1 MSARSEIV
9 RKAIFAKTNT
19 ANVVGSGKLSGLYHD
34 KAPSTA
40 VFPYGIIQRQA
51 NEVNQYAFGTTLILQ
66 GDLWTLKVISEV
78 SAGDAETHLTAWI
91 AELGITL
98 NLSSGTLAWMAVEQ
112 DMPPFQEQL
121 ADRYLFHRGTQIRI
135 RTE

>member
-9 RKAIFAKTNT
+9 RKAIFAKTNVS
-19 ANVVGSGKLSGLYHD
+19 NVVGSGKLSGIYHD
-34 KAPSTA
+34 KAKSTA

-51 NEVNQYAFGTTLILQ
+51 NEPNQYAFGTTLILE

-78 SAGDAETHLTAWI
+78 SAAEAETRLAVWI
-91 AELGITL
+91 AELGTDL
-98 NLSSGTLAWMAVEQ
+98 TLSSGTVVWMAVEQ

-121 ADRYLFHRGTQIRI
+121 ADRYLYHRGTQVRI